1 MWVWLAVM
9 RIVSG
14 MKKQKLQCVVID
26 QDVEVTASLDAAL
39 RHSDVLL
46 ELKQVASVQQLI
58 PVLQELQPHLLFCP
72 HDKTKPATDLLET
85 LQRYSP
91 DTLLVWVSRDEWQGL
106 TTWLMGVESCI
117 LPLNDLEYFA
127 QYIDFL
133 LRYSTIKQD
142 FRNSKHLL
150 GVAELRCH
158 WLVDYSWEAIAYI
171 SQGMHLYA
179 NNAYVTLFGFEN
191 MAEVR
196 SMPVAHLVD
205 NPERKTFE
213 TMNKAADVGSKPSNR
228 LLTTLRTLDGER
240 MRAEIRF
247 IPAVLKGKRCTQF
260 HVRPLERN
268 MLKGVSLRHQNNP
281 WEATEQRLQN
291 APVPGIVPAET
302 LSFSPKTV
310 SPLIPPTV
318 AGMKMVFHKLQRM
331 KENLPCIHAAEP
343 MFRQKART
351 FDYAA
356 LVKQLGNGSGRSRL
370 DYWNLGQAVL
380 RLSSQGREK
389 SSYLVFVSV
398 GAAILNNEAELKRVV
413 ELLNAA
419 PDAAKRIVLALP
431 YQDCVTHLAPLGNV
445 IKLLKALGVRL
456 AIDGLPDSPQALKF
470 VQAVKPV
477 LARVDVGLVKASIRN
492 ANTERLQRLIF
503 QLADNRCKAIIPF
516 VQDKL
521 FLKMAYSTAA
531 AYVQGGT
538 MA

>member
-1 MWVWLAVM
+1 M
-9 RIVSG
+9 RIFCG
-14 MKKQKLQCVVID
+14 MRKQKIHCVVID

-72 HDKTKPATDLLET
+72 HEKTKPATDLLET
-85 LQRYSP
+85 LPRYSP
-91 DTLLVWVSRDEWQGL
+91 DTLLVWVARDEWQGL

-133 LRYSTIKQD
+133 LRYSAIKHD
-142 FRNSKHLL
+142 FRDCKHLL

-158 WLVDYSWEAIAYI
+158 WLVDYSWEAIAYM

-179 NNAYVTLFGFEN
+179 NNAYVTLFGFES

-213 TMNKAADVGSKPSNR
+213 AMSKAADVGSKPSNR
-228 LLTTLRTLDGER
+228 LLITLRTLDGER

-247 IPAVLKGKRCTQF
+247 IPAVLKGKRCTQL

-268 MLKGVSLRHQNNP
+268 MLKGVSLRKQDNP
-281 WEATEQRLQN
+281 WEAIEQRLQH
-291 APVPGIVPAET
+291 APAPRVAPAEV
-302 LSFSPKTV
+302 SVASPKAV
-310 SPLIPPTV
+310 APLVPPTV

-331 KENLPCIHAAEP
+331 KGNLPSIYLAEP
-343 MFRQKART
+343 EFQQKAQQLN
-351 FDYAA
+351 YAA
-356 LVKQLGNGSGRSRL
+356 LVKQLGNSGGRFRL
-370 DYWNLGQAVL
+370 DYWNLGQVVL
-380 RLSSQGREK
+380 RLSSQGHEK
-389 SSYLVFVSV
+389 PSYLVFVSV
-398 GAAILNNEAELKRVV
+398 DGAILNNETELKRVV

-419 PDAAKRIVLALP
+419 PDAAKRIVLAFP
-431 YQDCVTHLAPLGNV
+431 YQDCMAQLAQLGKV

-470 VQAVKPV
+470 AQVVKPV
-477 LARVDVGLVKASIRN
+477 LVRVDVGLVNESIRST
-492 ANTERLQRLIF
+492 NTERLQRLIY
-503 QLADNRCKAIIPF
+503 QLADSRCKVIIPC
-516 VQDKL
+516 VQDKQ
-521 FLKMAYSTAA
+521 FLRVAYSTAA
-531 AYVQGGT
+531 AYVQGGAT
-538 MA
+538 T

>member
-1 MWVWLAVM
+1 M
-9 RIVSG
+9 RIFCG
-14 MKKQKLQCVVID
+14 MRKQKIHCVVVD

-72 HDKTKPATDLLET
+72 HDKTKPATELLEM

-91 DTLLVWVSRDEWQGL
+91 DTLLVWVARDEWQGL

-117 LPLNDLEYFA
+117 LPLNDLEYFS

-133 LRYSTIKQD
+133 LRYSAIKQD
-142 FRNSKHLL
+142 FRDCKHLL

-179 NNAYVTLFGFEN
+179 NNAYVTLFGFES

-205 NPERKTFE
+205 SPERKTFE
-213 TMNKAADVGSKPSNR
+213 AMSKSADVGSKPSNR
-228 LLTTLRTLDGER
+228 LLITLRTLEGER
-240 MRAEIRF
+240 MRGEVRF
-247 IPAVLKGKRCTQF
+247 IPAVLKGKRCTQL

-268 MLKGVSLRHQNNP
+268 MLKGVSLRKQDNP

-291 APVPGIVPAET
+291 AAAPRVAPAINHEQLSRTLPNGVSHAAPIVPPA
-302 LSFSPKTV
+302 
-310 SPLIPPTV
+310 V

-331 KENLPCIHAAEP
+331 KENLPSIYLAEP
-343 MFRQKART
+343 EFQQKT
-351 FDYAA
+351 QKLDYAA
-356 LVKQLGNGSGRSRL
+356 LVKQLGNGDGRSRL
-370 DYWNLGQAVL
+370 DYWNLGQVVL
-380 RLSSQGREK
+380 HLSSQGNEK
-389 SSYLVFVSV
+389 PSYLVFVSV
-398 GAAILNNEAELKRVV
+398 GSAILNNETELKRVV

-419 PDAAKRIVLALP
+419 PDAAKRIVLALS
-431 YQDCVTHLAPLGNV
+431 YQNCMAHLSQFGKV

-456 AIDGLPDSPQALKF
+456 AVDGLSDSPQALKF
-470 VQAVKPV
+470 AQTVKPV
-477 LARVDVGLVKASIRN
+477 LVSVEVGLVNESIRS
-492 ANTERLQRLIF
+492 ANIERLQRLIY
-503 QLADNRCKAIIPF
+503 QLADSRCKVIIPS
-516 VQDKL
+516 VQDKQ
-521 FLKMAYSTAA
+521 FLKVAYSTAA
-531 AYVQGGT
+531 AYVQGGAMT
-538 MA
+538 